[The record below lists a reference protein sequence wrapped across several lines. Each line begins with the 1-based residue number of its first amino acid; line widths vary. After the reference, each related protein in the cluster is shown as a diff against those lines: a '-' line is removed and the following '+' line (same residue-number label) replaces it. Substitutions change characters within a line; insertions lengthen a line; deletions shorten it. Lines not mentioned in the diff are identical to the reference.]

1 MKGSKAERQQK
12 DAIKTLK
19 KRPGSKSPK
28 IQLLL
33 LFVLE
38 TLSKNYGENVFQQII
53 EREEGTWHEAFGG
66 RGGRGSNSLNQR
78 KGDKKFT
85 ANIQLEMNYMPGEY
99 KLSLALM
106 EVLGIEVDTRSR
118 IIAAIWHYVKTR
130 KRFHLS
136 PPQPVHL
143 EHKIKLSGNSPAG
156 NACYDV
162 LVDVPFPVQRELNAL
177 LATTEKSKDIEA
189 CDETI
194 CTSMR
199 KNNEHRKR
207 QAFFLGFSQSPAKF
221 IDALVES
228 QGKDL
233 KLASGETSRNIE
245 KEHQACVLHSTL
257 EYGFGFGQKPTQ
269 AQESSKLYSEK
280 ANEAEK
286 EVLMLK
292 ETLCILQVEKE
303 LGLTKQME
311 YLKTISDLEENIRG
325 MEKRAFEAE
334 GEARTFS
341 QQAAQAEMEIEKL
354 KNALSE
360 LTEEKQS
367 LQVLYAECLE
377 KSYKLELDL
386 SSAQSYVQRLTTE
399 LFNSTQKLK
408 TVEEICV
415 RLESSYKSLKIEA
428 SDLDKRIMLKDQEL
442 SDKHDGME
450 EHTHYVQ
457 VEAALETLQMLH
469 TRSQE
474 EQRNLA
480 LELKNGL
487 QMVKDL
493 EIANWLHYNEGAAGC
508 TPHTRV
514 NMLISNTSNSEPLML
529 DQLELGVDRYN
540 CGYDLQDVGCQFRYR
555 PVNKLEYAPRC
566 TALTVFHIHT
576 LSTDVV
582 GYVTNVG
589 RTTIT
594 RSGSK
599 TLDFHL
605 ANNRGQSIR
614 VTLWGGLGEMLIE
627 KRTRHVG
634 LYLIVLTAMSV
645 KLYNNRLYLSSTSST
660 MIVDDEQIHVIT
672 QFKSDD
678 SGIEIAKELL
688 PVDSTG
694 AKAGTLENLLMWARN
709 RKYDVSCLPPHHRL

>member
-1 MKGSKAERQQK
+1 MKVICVCPSSEAE
-12 DAIKTLK
+12 
-19 KRPGSKSPK
+19 KS
-28 IQLLL
+28 IYDSRV
-33 LFVLE
+33 VLE
-38 TLSKNYGENVFQQII
+38 CHALTRAGF
-53 EREEGTWHEAFGG
+53 EGVQGFEVK
-66 RGGRGSNSLNQR
+66 R

-118 IIAAIWHYVKTR
+118 IIAAIWHYLKTR

-233 KLASGETSRNIE
+233 KLASRETSRNVE

-257 EYGFGFGQKPTQ
+257 KAKVEILMNKLSRLESENDAGLLRYGKC
-269 AQESSKLYSEK
+269 LEK
-280 ANEAEK
+280 ISVLEK
-286 EVLMLK
+286 KIVVTE
-292 ETLCILQVEKE
+292 
-303 LGLTKQME
+303 
-311 YLKTISDLEENIRG
+311 D
-325 MEKRAFEAE
+325 
-334 GEARTFS
+334 EARTYS
-341 QQAAQAEMEIEKL
+341 EQAAQAEMEIEKL

-360 LTEEKQS
+360 LTEEKEA

-474 EQRNLA
+474 EQT
-480 LELKNGL
+480 
-487 QMVKDL
+487 
-493 EIANWLHYNEGAAGC
+493 LH
-508 TPHTRV
+508 
-514 NMLISNTSNSEPLML
+514 
-529 DQLELGVDRYN
+529 
-540 CGYDLQDVGCQFRYR
+540 
-555 PVNKLEYAPRC
+555 
-566 TALTVFHIHT
+566 
-576 LSTDVV
+576 
-582 GYVTNVG
+582 
-589 RTTIT
+589 
-594 RSGSK
+594 
-599 TLDFHL
+599 
-605 ANNRGQSIR
+605 
-614 VTLWGGLGEMLIE
+614 
-627 KRTRHVG
+627 
-634 LYLIVLTAMSV
+634 
-645 KLYNNRLYLSSTSST
+645 SSLR
-660 MIVDDEQIHVIT
+660 M
-672 QFKSDD
+672 
-678 SGIEIAKELL
+678 
-688 PVDSTG
+688 
-694 AKAGTLENLLMWARN
+694 
-709 RKYDVSCLPPHHRL
+709 